1 MIGQVYAETE
11 WELVR
16 LGKMTS
22 SQISVLFTEPKDVIT
37 DKQLESLNELESKPK
52 LTDNQRE
59 TLAKLREKKAAKERG
74 DLSEGAKTYIEE
86 KVSELFTGTT
96 RQLSTWATDW
106 GNQYEPEAIEA
117 LKDTFP
123 DIEHYGNNNR
133 LFLPYTELSGGSPD
147 ATIHK
152 AVFEV
157 KCPEKPNFHMDNLLL
172 ETSDQFKDAHNDYW
186 HQLQMNAICVAK
198 YQGISIFDM
207 KAYFVSYG
215 PYMLDKYEALKLHVL
230 EVDID
235 YTFAARLDKRLEKAE
250 KYMRQYVQRFLAK
263 IKR

>member
-1 MIGQVYAETE
+1 M
-11 WELVR
+11 
-16 LGKMTS
+16 
-22 SQISVLFTEPKDVIT
+22 
-37 DKQLESLNELESKPK
+37 N
-52 LTDNQRE
+52 
-59 TLAKLREKKAAKERG
+59 
-74 DLSEGAKTYIEE
+74 
-86 KVSELFTGTT
+86 
-96 RQLSTWATDW
+96 
-106 GNQYEPEAIEA
+106 A
-117 LKDTFP
+117 LKTNKFRVGDYVEIINHKNTVDRFGGNTIGFP
-123 DIEHYGNNNR
+123 QIGLVGVVNKVTDHCVGIVDHMY
-133 LFLPYTELSGGSPD
+133 LMD
-147 ATIHK
+147 ASD
-152 AVFEV
+152 VE
-157 KCPEKPNFHMDNLLL
+157 LL